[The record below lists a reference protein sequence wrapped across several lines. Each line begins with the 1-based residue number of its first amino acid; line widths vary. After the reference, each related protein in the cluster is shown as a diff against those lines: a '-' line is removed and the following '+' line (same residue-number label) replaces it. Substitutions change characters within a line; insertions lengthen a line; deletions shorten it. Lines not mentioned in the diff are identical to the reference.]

1 MDKVCEQVCPSK
13 SNIFK
18 KKKKR
23 GRATKYRTR
32 KENLRKFKGDLY
44 VHPEL

>member
-18 KKKKR
+18 KKKR
-23 GRATKYRTR
+23 GGGQLNIVQEKKT
-32 KENLRKFKGDLY
+32 
-44 VHPEL
+44 